1 MAKVIPIQTNFTAGE
16 LSPRVNSRIDI
27 AKYNNG
33 LKVAENVTLLIH
45 GGARRR
51 PGTRFVSEV
60 KDSANPTR
68 LIEFVFN
75 RDQAYMLEFGNLY
88 MRLYKDGAPVDAGAS
103 RYEIVT
109 PYTSAML
116 PDIAYVQGADTMFLV
131 HPEVP
136 VHRLQRWADAEWRL
150 LPAPFTVEPF
160 DELGQAGA
168 AALTLSAATVGVGR
182 TFTSTAQFLASDVGR
197 DIVSGSGTATITA
210 YVGVNSVTCEIKSAF
225 SGTSIASGAWT
236 ITASPQ
242 TTLTPS
248 AFEPVGATITATLA
262 AAGWRAA
269 DVGKYVKVNGGLL
282 KITGITSPTIADATI
297 AQALTSA
304 VAAIPNSWT
313 LNASVWNSVDK
324 YPRAVTLHEQR
335 LCLGGSPG
343 YPQTVWGSRIG
354 DTLNFELGTK
364 DDDAYAY
371 EVSTSI
377 IAPVQHLATASRLMV
392 MTNYNEM
399 TMRGGV
405 EKPITPTSIQKK
417 DESTAGAN
425 NVRPVKVGNELLF
438 VQRAARKVRALGYRY
453 DIDGFDA
460 PDRTVFSEHITGPG
474 IVDMTFQQEPDAQLY
489 CVRSDGQMAVCTY
502 DMGQEVTG
510 WTRWTTNGVIE
521 SVASIPTSDG
531 EQTWLIVRRN
541 INGIQRRYV
550 EYFDEALKTDCAVTG
565 TDVFGETVW
574 DVAHLQGMTVQAIA
588 DGVYQGPFLNSSASV
603 ELSRPALATEFGLA
617 YTPRIQL
624 LNPEVG
630 SAAGT
635 SQGAAISVGEVI
647 VRVLDTSAVTINGQ
661 VKTFRRMDGELL
673 DRPPAIGSGDLR
685 ETTLSDAI
693 YRNELTISQPQPV
706 DFHVLAVIR
715 KCTVN
720 D

>member
-1 MAKVIPIQTNFTAGE
+1 MAKITPIQTNFTAGE

-60 KDSANPTR
+60 KTSANATR

-88 MRLYKDGAPVDAGAS
+88 MRVYKNGLPVDAGAF
-103 RYEIVT
+103 RYEIAT

-116 PDIAYVQGADTMFLV
+116 PDLAYVQGADTMFLV
-131 HPEVP
+131 HPDVP
-136 VHRLQRWADAEWRL
+136 VHRLQRWADTEWRL

-160 DELGQAGA
+160 DELGHTGA
-168 AALTLSAATVGVGR
+168 AALTLSAATVGTSR
-182 TFTSTAQFLASDVGR
+182 TFTATGQFMEADVGR
-197 DIVSGSGTATITA
+197 DIVSGSGSAKITA
-210 YVGVNSVTCEIKSAF
+210 YVNANSVTCEIKSAF

-242 TTLTPS
+242 ASLTPS
-248 AFEPVGATITATLA
+248 IAEPVGAAMTATLSSH
-262 AAGWRAA
+262 GWRAA
-269 DVGKYVKVNGGLL
+269 DVGKYVRVNGGLL
-282 KITGITSPTIADATI
+282 KITGIKSGTIADAVI
-297 AQALTSA
+297 AQELTSA

-313 LNASVWNSVDK
+313 LNSSAWNAVDK
-324 YPRAVTLHEQR
+324 YPRAVTLYEQR

-343 YPQTVWGSRIG
+343 YPQTIWFSRIG

-364 DDDAYAY
+364 DDDAFAY
-371 EVSTSI
+371 NLDTSI
-377 IAPVQHLATASRLMV
+377 ISPLQHLTTAKRLMV
-392 MTNYNEM
+392 FTNFNEM

-405 EKPITPTSIQKK
+405 EKAITPTSPQKN

-425 NVRPVKVGNELLF
+425 LVRPVKVGNELLF
-438 VQRAARKVRALGYRY
+438 VQRAGKKVLAMGYRY
-453 DIDGFDA
+453 DIDGYDA
-460 PDRTVFSEHITGPG
+460 PDRTIFSEHITGPG
-474 IVDMTFQQEPDAQLY
+474 IIDMAFQQEVERQLY
-489 CVRSDGQMAVCTY
+489 CVRSDGQLAVCTY
-502 DMGQEVTG
+502 DIGQEVTG
-510 WTRWTTNGVIE
+510 WSRWVTNGVIE
-521 SVASIPTSDG
+521 SVATIPTSGG

-550 EYFDEALKTDCAVTG
+550 EYFDESLKTDCAVTG
-565 TDVFGETVW
+565 TDPFGETVW
-574 DVAHLQGMTVQAIA
+574 DVAHLQGMIVQAIA
-588 DGVYQGPFLNSSASV
+588 DDVYQGPFLNSGASI
-603 ELSRPALATEFGLA
+603 ELQRPALATEIGLG
-617 YTPRIQL
+617 YTPRMQL

-647 VRVLDTSAVTINGQ
+647 VRVLDTEGVVINGQ
-661 VKTFRRMDGELL
+661 VKTFRRMNASLL
-673 DRPPAIGSGDLR
+673 DRPPESGSGDLR
-685 ETTLSDAI
+685 ETTLSDQI
-693 YRNELTISQPQPV
+693 YRNELVITQPDPV
-706 DFHVLAVIR
+706 DFHILAVIR